1 MLPTRRPIPGLQSF
15 HSLLCT
21 LWLHL
26 VRCRLPG
33 NSQGLKTQENQ
44 SSVGTE
50 QTSGEQILTAGAY
63 AKLLPHPPW
72 KVAPA
77 LLVPMLTEVDVT
89 VPAAAV
95 GTALNTDL
103 LPTLFLCLPG
113 ENRHQDSTPG
123 KKQRNQMGFSVKRDT
138 IADTCTYSHNSYVR
152 NICLTVNP
160 ATDEPNSITWG
171 SHT

>member
-1 MLPTRRPIPGLQSF
+1 M
-15 HSLLCT
+15 
-21 LWLHL
+21 
-26 VRCRLPG
+26 
-33 NSQGLKTQENQ
+33 
-44 SSVGTE
+44 GTE

-63 AKLLPHPPW
+63 SKLLPHPPW

-77 LLVPMLTEVDVT
+77 LLVPTLTEVDVT

-123 KKQRNQMGFSVKRDT
+123 KNKEIKWDFQLRE
-138 IADTCTYSHNSYVR
+138 ILL
-152 NICLTVNP
+152 LTHVLIY
-160 ATDEPNSITWG
+160 ITPV
-171 SHT
+171 